1 MLPRLVYYR
10 SEFVGSN
17 RGRLPDMRKFW
28 IGSVAMT
35 FLAVSV
41 FYALAASAPAEEKQ
55 HMYVGTDKC
64 MMCHKTEAQGSQY
77 PIWQKSGHAKAYE
90 VLAGEAAKAAGAKA
104 GVAEPQKAAE
114 CLKCHV
120 TAYGVD
126 AKFLGEKY
134 NMAQGVGCEACHGP
148 GGDYISMQTMK
159 GLVSGTIEPASVG
172 MIKPTKDT
180 CIACHNDKS
189 PTFKG
194 FDFDKMAAKIAH
206 PIPAERKAQYKAP
219 AK

>member
-1 MLPRLVYYR
+1 
-10 SEFVGSN
+10 
-17 RGRLPDMRKFW
+17 MRRFW
-28 IGSVAMT
+28 IGSIAMA

-41 FYALAASAPAEEKQ
+41 SYALAAAAPAEEKQ
-55 HMYVGTDKC
+55 RMYVGSDKC
-64 MMCHKTEAQGSQY
+64 MMCHKTEAQGLQY
-77 PIWQKSGHAKAYE
+77 PIWQKSAHAKAYE

-120 TAYGVD
+120 MAYGVD
-126 AKFLGEKY
+126 AKRLGEKY
-134 NMAQGVGCEACHGP
+134 NMTQGVGCESCHGP
-148 GGDYISMQTMK
+148 GGDYISMPTMK
-159 GLVSGTIEPASVG
+159 GLASGTIDPASVG

-180 CIACHNDKS
+180 CVACHNDKS

-194 FDFDKMAAKIAH
+194 FEFEKMVAKIAH

>member
-1 MLPRLVYYR
+1 
-10 SEFVGSN
+10 
-17 RGRLPDMRKFW
+17 MRRFW
-28 IGSVAMT
+28 IGSVVMAL
-35 FLAVSV
+35 LAVSV

-55 HMYVGTDKC
+55 RMYVGTDKC

-77 PIWQKSGHAKAYE
+77 PIWQKSAHSKAYE
-90 VLAGEAAKAAGAKA
+90 ALAGDAAKAAGAKV
-104 GVAEPQKAAE
+104 GIAEPQKAAE

-134 NMAQGVGCEACHGP
+134 NVAQGVGCETCHGP
-148 GGDYISMQTMK
+148 GGDYVSMQTMK
-159 GLVSGTIEPASVG
+159 GLVSGTIDLASVG
-172 MIKPTKDT
+172 MVMPTKET
-180 CIACHNDKS
+180 CVTCHNDKS
-189 PTFKG
+189 PTFTG
-194 FDFDKMAAKIAH
+194 FDFDKMFAKIAH

>member
-1 MLPRLVYYR
+1 
-10 SEFVGSN
+10 
-17 RGRLPDMRKFW
+17 MRRFW
-28 IGSVAMT
+28 MGLIVCA

-41 FYALAASAPAEEKQ
+41 LYALAASAPAEEKQ
-55 HMYVGTDKC
+55 RMYVGSDKC

-77 PIWQKSGHAKAYE
+77 PIWQKSAHAKAYE

-104 GVAEPQKAAE
+104 NVAEPQKAAE

-126 AKFLGEKY
+126 AKCLGEKC
-134 NMAQGVGCEACHGP
+134 NAAQGVGCESCHGP
-148 GGDYISMQTMK
+148 GADYIAIGTMK
-159 GLVSGTIEPASVG
+159 GLASGTIDPASVG
-172 MIKPTKDT
+172 LVIPTKDT
-180 CIACHNDKS
+180 CVKCHNDKS

-194 FDFDKMAAKIAH
+194 FEFEKMAAKIAH